1 MLCTWREVLTIR
13 VKLCCRALLPVD
25 EGGRAKGATAL
36 GACRLRCDCQCVC
49 QCVCLSGCSRGRGLG
64 VSVIETES

>member
-1 MLCTWREVLTIR
+1 MLCTRREVLTIR

-36 GACRLRCDCQCVC
+36 GACRLRCGCQCV
-49 QCVCLSGCSRGRGLG
+49 S
-64 VSVIETES
+64 VSVGAAGDGG

>member
-1 MLCTWREVLTIR
+1 MLCTRREVLTIR

-36 GACRLRCDCQCVC
+36 GACRCGCQCVSVSV
-49 QCVCLSGCSRGRGLG
+49 CVCQGAAGDGG
-64 VSVIETES
+64 WV

>member
-1 MLCTWREVLTIR
+1 MLCTRREVLTIR

-36 GACRLRCDCQCVC
+36 GACRLRCDCQCWLSVCVC
-49 QCVCLSGCSRGRGLG
+49 QGAAGDGGWV
-64 VSVIETES
+64 